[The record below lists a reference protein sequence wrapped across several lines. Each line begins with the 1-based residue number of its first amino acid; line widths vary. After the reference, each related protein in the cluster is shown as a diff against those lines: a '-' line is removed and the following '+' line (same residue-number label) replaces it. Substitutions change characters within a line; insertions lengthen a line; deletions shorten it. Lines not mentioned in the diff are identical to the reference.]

1 MAEATELIAALQPVL
16 ERLRTVDLRSGADPT
31 TLAAGLDVDLPV
43 DGPILGM
50 VRTLVELGLDEGW
63 LCPKEAGGVRF
74 GRLAKASPATHGFS
88 IDTVDMRGPGPGHTH
103 PQGEIDLCFPLD
115 GQPTFDGR
123 AAGWTVYGPGSWHV
137 PTVAGGR
144 MAILYFLP
152 GGEIRFEP
160 KP

>member
-16 ERLRTVDLRSGADPT
+16 ERLRAADTASADTAAALNHDLA
-31 TLAAGLDVDLPV
+31 L

-74 GRLAKASPATHGFS
+74 GRLAKASAATHGFS
-88 IDTVDMRGPGPGHTH
+88 IDVVDMRGPGPAHTH
-103 PQGEIDLCFPLD
+103 PQGELDLCFALE
-115 GQPTFDGR
+115 GTPTFDGR
-123 AAGWTVYGPGSWHV
+123 GPGWTVYGPGSWHV
-137 PTVAGGR
+137 PTVDGGR

-152 GGEIRFEP
+152 GGEIRFDR
-160 KP
+160 